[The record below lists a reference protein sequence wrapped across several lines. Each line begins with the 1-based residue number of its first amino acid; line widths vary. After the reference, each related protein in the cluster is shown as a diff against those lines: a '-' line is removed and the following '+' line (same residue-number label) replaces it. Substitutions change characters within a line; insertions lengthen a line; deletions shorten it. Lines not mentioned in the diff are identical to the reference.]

1 MITTSELFNTTFEL
15 VNTTSELVNILSE
28 LVNIRCA
35 TAVGAEEEAA
45 LAAAIEAAQ
54 VFHSTCVNIP
64 VNIPAITVNIR
75 AIIVDVPAINWW
87 QYHLKWSVQPL
98 IW

>member
-1 MITTSELFNTTFEL
+1 MVSTTSDL
-15 VNTTSELVNILSE
+15 VRILSELVNIRAG

-54 VFHSTCVNIP
+54 VNT
-64 VNIPAITVNIR
+64 
-75 AIIVDVPAINWW
+75 PAIN
-87 QYHLKWSVQPL
+87 H
-98 IW
+98 